1 MISSTKSNRRPVT
14 SQGSVPWQILFD
26 FFINNLDTGTGCTLN
41 KFAEDTKLGGVVAA
55 PDGHAVIQRD
65 ISRLKKWEN

>member
-14 SQGSVPWQILFD
+14 SQGSVLWRVLFD

-41 KFAEDTKLGGVVAA
+41 KFAEDTN
-55 PDGHAVIQRD
+55 
-65 ISRLKKWEN
+65 WEEWLLHQMVMLSFRGTSAG